1 MKTGQFDAKP
11 EEVDQWTPYS
21 HWCGNCWHWVV
32 DCAHCLDP
40 LPLEHRAVEDG
51 CIQSLSYDRATQRLE
66 VRFKWKSV
74 HQYRPVPLAVVRD
87 IWKAR
92 PMNVALDKLVMK
104 NRRIRFDEVRSE
116 GKVLVSMLRGWRM
129 LQKPTLPMPAQ

>member
-1 MKTGQFDAKP
+1 MKTSQFDAKP

-40 LPLEHRAVEDG
+40 LPLEHRAVEDR
-51 CIQSLSYDRATQRLE
+51 CIQSLIYDRATQRLE
-66 VRFKWKSV
+66 VRFKWKAV
-74 HQYRPVPLAVVRD
+74 HQYRKVPLAVVGE
-87 IWKAR
+87 IWKSR

-116 GKVLVSMLRGWRM
+116 GKLLMSMLRGLWI
-129 LQKPTLPMPAQ
+129 LSTP